1 MKANAKVT
9 NLDPSRWTVAQ
20 LKALVSYERKKTDNW
35 NLPSK
40 RNQLME
46 KWEESKNRETPPQ
59 TPEILR
65 TQNNL
70 DDVSKD
76 DASGIIL
83 NMVVV

>member
-1 MKANAKVT
+1 
-9 NLDPSRWTVAQ
+9 
-20 LKALVSYERKKTDNW
+20 VSYERKKADNW

-76 DASGIIL
+76 DALGIIL